1 MIFLSKS
8 QIVFCFAAVL
18 FAVCA
23 GCIDVTYSGQR
34 FPVYGIG
41 GNAAVFRLGEKVPE
55 DTYRT
60 IGHIRLK
67 ANSGTPVL
75 DFYEK
80 LENEVFELGA
90 DAAAVDFFE
99 PVLVSNPRLAQ
110 ISAADYEPGG
120 FGGDLKAP
128 AGGGDGVV
136 DRYVVVLE
144 ARVLVFEERFIEEM
158 ALRREGKTHPAGGR
172 CGDHRLHPHGLRRG
186 TAKGGRRR
194 SDRRH
199 PCPGGER
206 EIFVPQP
213 LAKKRTAG
221 YNELIKG

>member
-1 MIFLSKS
+1 MVYRFTVIYAERTMVMIFLSKS

-60 IGHIRLK
+60 IGYIRLK

-144 ARVLVFEERFIEEM
+144 ARVLVFEERYIEEM
-158 ALRREGKTHPAGGR
+158 ALRREGKNA
-172 CGDHRLHPHGLRRG
+172 
-186 TAKGGRRR
+186 
-194 SDRRH
+194 
-199 PCPGGER
+199 R
-206 EIFVPQP
+206 EADPKNTGVNRVVLKLEDFDADESTEKPVIEP
-213 LAKKRTAG
+213 
-221 YNELIKG
+221 EE